1 MNVNYIILT
10 SKEFASKYH
19 GIAASLACGFES
31 YPDEDYYSASIYI
44 KKCLKAFYV
53 TENYVT
59 FDIEY
64 CNTRT
69 THRGP
74 FKMTAIYDCK
84 SEPFYIIPEPWN
96 YVDDMIERCTSI
108 DLNQT
113 AISYDKFFDEFEES
127 LKNMSADEIKKII
140 QEVTDIQTRVIEF
153 YGHLMLAEKEGYLLP
168 ERYQD
173 NLYWRLG
180 RSVKWEDKV

>member
-1 MNVNYIILT
+1 MNANYIILA
-10 SKEFASKYH
+10 SKEFTSKYH

-31 YPDEDYYSASIYI
+31 YPDEDYYNASIYI

-69 THRGP
+69 HRGP

-96 YVDDMIERCTSI
+96 YVGDMIERCTSI
-108 DLNQT
+108 NLNQT

-153 YGHLMLAEKEGYLLP
+153 YGHLMLADKEGYLLP